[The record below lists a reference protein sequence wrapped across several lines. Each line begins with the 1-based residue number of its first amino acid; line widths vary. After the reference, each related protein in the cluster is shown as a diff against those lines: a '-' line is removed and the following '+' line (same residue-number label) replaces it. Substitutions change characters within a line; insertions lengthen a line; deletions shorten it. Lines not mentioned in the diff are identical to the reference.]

1 MAIID
6 PYTQLRGIETIPG
19 AAGQEY
25 KTNLFNQYQDIAAQ
39 SEGDVNRANITYA
52 DSPIF
57 NQGLGQYDP
66 ASFGSQLIQNVA
78 LPISKFLAGT
88 EGGGL
93 SGAANV
99 TAYGIRNPTSAA
111 FQPDLVNPVLEGT
124 ATPAQKLE
132 FANVFGHEMAH
143 LGWPYKPKNELIN
156 VPGVGKEKGFT
167 EAQKQ
172 SESGYGAGEE
182 QWNYLHD
189 LMYAPRGIPIDKI
202 TADIKS
208 LKDSFNKGE
217 IGPGVY
223 YSALKNQA
231 DKYSSGW
238 TTTDIPG
245 KSQSLKFGLINEGDL
260 SYTPKAFNEIA
271 WSGLTTPGKQAIGFG
286 INPFEDTRAAGQW
299 YKQQT
304 AAKRFKQQQLMNQR
318 KQDMQQKIRQHEAAE
333 AAKQKAARD
342 AAAEKQA
349 SLQAQVTAQANREA
363 RRRVSRGEARDY
375 GKTETRASSGW
386 ESSPF
391 EKGGLVDLYRYG
403 GFSG

>member
-25 KTNLFNQYQDIAAQ
+25 KAALFNQYQNIAAQ

-57 NQGLGQYDP
+57 NQGLGRYDP

-78 LPISKFLAGT
+78 LPISKLSAGT

-93 SGAANV
+93 LGAANV

-124 ATPAQKLE
+124 ATPDQKLK

-143 LGWPYKPKNELIN
+143 LGWPYKPENELIN

-167 EAQKQ
+167 EAQIQ
-172 SESGYGAGEE
+172 SEGGHGAGEE

-202 TADIKS
+202 HADIKS

-217 IGPGVY
+217 IGPDVY
-223 YSALKNQA
+223 YSALRNQA
-231 DKYSSGW
+231 DKFSSGW
-238 TTTDIPG
+238 ATSDIPG
-245 KSQSLKFGLINEGDL
+245 KSEAIGFGLINPGDL
-260 SYTPKAFNEIA
+260 SYTPKAYNEIA

-299 YKQQT
+299 Y
-304 AAKRFKQQQLMNQR
+304 QQQKYR
-318 KQDMQQKIRQHEAAE
+318 KMSQAKKQAQMQQRIRQGEAAE
-333 AAKQKAARD
+333 AAKKKAAAD
-342 AAAEKQA
+342 AAAAKQA
-349 SLQAQVTAQANREA
+349 SLQARVTTQANREA
-363 RRRVSRGEARDY
+363 RERVARGEARDY

-386 ESSPF
+386 ASSPF
-391 EKGGLVDLYRYG
+391 VKGGLVDFYRHG
-403 GFSG
+403 GFIG